1 MKPHAINAEINSQE
15 LQYLDN
21 LINQMDQSFSWA
33 PQQYQILHWLAFPV
47 SMQLTAKL
55 NIDYIRYFSNPK
67 LQQTPLLKRALNTP
81 L

>member
-33 PQQYQILHWLAFPV
+33 TQEYQILHWLVFPV
-47 SMQLTAKL
+47 SMQLPAKL
-55 NIDYIRYFSNPK
+55 NID
-67 LQQTPLLKRALNTP
+67 
-81 L
+81 